1 MCAATYA
8 SDVLWFRNEDGNGT
22 AWSTVT
28 VDAALYGVS
37 SVGGADVDGDG
48 DTDIIASGT
57 IADGVFWYRNDG
69 GTGESFTKITIA
81 SGAAEVRCPPPA
93 RAAVWTLDPKGALP

>member
-1 MCAATYA
+1 M
-8 SDVLWFRNEDGNGT
+8 
-22 AWSTVT
+22 T

-48 DTDIIASGT
+48 DMDIIASGT

-81 SGAAEVRCPPPA
+81 SGAAEVRCPPPPA
-93 RAAVWTLDPKGALP
+93 PLSGRSIQRGRCPDKRPALSAVCGGACGGR